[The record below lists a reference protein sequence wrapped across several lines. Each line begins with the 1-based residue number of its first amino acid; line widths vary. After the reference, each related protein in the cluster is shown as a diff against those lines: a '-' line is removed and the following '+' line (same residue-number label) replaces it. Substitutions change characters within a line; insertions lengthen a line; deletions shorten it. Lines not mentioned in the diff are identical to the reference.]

1 MITKI
6 IWGKSGYININIAY
20 WSNELLHIGISNIK
34 AAKIQYRWKAVGT
47 TTEAVLGTLP
57 GVCGLIFVNKQ
68 KLYRCV
74 VENKL
79 KGKFGDGC
87 ILSEDAEGRGVT
99 SWEGALAPSF
109 TPLVHI
115 CLKSCIAVSQLEW
128 LNRKMVPSLISLFIV
143 FKLLV
148 CIEIRKI

>member
-6 IWGKSGYININIAY
+6 TWGKSGHININIAY
-20 WSNELLHIGISNIK
+20 WSNELLLIGISNISK
-34 AAKIQYRWKAVGT
+34 KFNIVEKQWELQQKLFW
-47 TTEAVLGTLP
+47 VLCQVSGQ
-57 GVCGLIFVNKQ
+57 IFVNIQ

-74 VENKL
+74 VESKL

-87 ILSEDAEGRGVT
+87 VPSEDAESGGVT

-115 CLKSCIAVSQLEW
+115 YLKSCIAVSRLE
-128 LNRKMVPSLISLFIV
+128 
-143 FKLLV
+143 
-148 CIEIRKI
+148 